1 MPVGASRG
9 VSHQQIGGAVNQRP
23 GGHKNGGNLMSV
35 KRYALVS
42 TALTGL
48 CMMSAAQAQ
57 STAQAPDSGDV
68 SEIVVSG
75 FRKSLET
82 ALESKKNDDRVID
95 VISAEDIGKLPAENI
110 AEAIQR
116 VPGVQMQ
123 NINGRGST
131 ISIRGLSPN
140 FVSNTVDGQDFA
152 SPGYTNGFRY
162 DLIQPELA
170 QGIEVVKSPSSD
182 MDSGF
187 LAGTVNIKTVRPL
200 DLKEPSL
207 VVSTKGQWSPFADNG
222 ATPKGAVSY
231 ADQFY
236 GGKLGVYLGA
246 AYQELNDRADYAY
259 MDKWNYYNND
269 AGTTAG
275 AASNPGDDL
284 LTPQR
289 LRFRRIDRE
298 SKRTQ
303 LAGTVETKP
312 TTDLDVALT
321 GIYSRDQT
329 FEDIQQQVY
338 FLGNADSSSTVD
350 GAKLSPYSILQTS
363 NHTATVVSGN
373 AVVENNRQEEWI
385 DLRTEMVTLDGK
397 WTPSSNW
404 EVKGALSY
412 AEGQSYDNQ
421 QAAIAAELLQN
432 VKLDISNP
440 DNPSFTSGTSLTS
453 PSGYQPGVNLRDEY
467 PDGSQ
472 QTQKVRKDS
481 AQLDA
486 KYYPDQLPII
496 SAVQVGAKVKQE
508 HFGQYETRVDYSS
521 VGALPTAYQP
531 VWGSS
536 NGVVSNFLNGNVSMP
551 SGWINPDIDAY
562 KALLAKEGV
571 SLPTEFDPTN
581 TYDVDRNIY
590 AAYVKGDIDTK
601 LGSLPLRGNLGVRIE
616 QTQQS
621 VSGYNAVPSVNPNN
635 TVGYDAAGNFQSTQH
650 YFNYLPSIN
659 LTADLQPDLLL
670 RFAAAKVL
678 ERTSLDANSSSFTTT
693 INRSVVGG
701 TTTYGISEGDLF
713 LKPLTA
719 KQADLS
725 LEYYYGEGSGVSL
738 AGFFKAVKNSTVTS
752 TVCPASFGSVTLSQN
767 ASSCMGSDGAEYVI
781 TTTTNNNA
789 TINLAGTEVSWTQNL
804 DAILPIKGFGFT
816 TNYTYVQQ
824 YAPTDA
830 TPLHQLSKH
839 TVNGSFYWADDQFS
853 ARLSANYRSSYYQ
866 YSYNESFYARE
877 GHTIDGR
884 TQLDIELG
892 YNYDNKLSFTF
903 TGQNINYAPL
913 ETAYDGLSSRWQETA
928 YAGAV
933 YTIGMTYKFF

>member
-1 MPVGASRG
+1 
-9 VSHQQIGGAVNQRP
+9 
-23 GGHKNGGNLMSV
+23 MSV

-48 CMMSAAQAQ
+48 CMMSAVSAQ
-57 STAQAPDSGDV
+57 TAPANDDV

-131 ISIRGLSPN
+131 ISIRGLAPN
-140 FVSNTVDGQDFA
+140 FSSTTVDGQDFA
-152 SPGYTNGFRY
+152 TPGYTNGFRY

-170 QGIEVVKSPSSD
+170 QGISVVKSPSAD

-187 LAGTVNIKTVRPL
+187 LAGSVDIKTVRPL
-200 DLKEPSL
+200 DLKEPAL

-231 ADQFY
+231 ADQFN

-246 AYQELNDRADYAY
+246 AYQELNDRADYAF
-259 MDKWNYYNND
+259 MDKWNY
-269 AGTTAG
+269 TG
-275 AASNPGDDL
+275 AFGDPDDSL
-284 LTPQR
+284 LTPNR
-289 LRFRRIDRE
+289 IRFRRIDRE

-303 LAGTVETKP
+303 LAGTVEAKP
-312 TTDLDVALT
+312 TSDLDIALT
-321 GIYSRDQT
+321 GLYSRDQT
-329 FEDIQQQVY
+329 FEDIQQQVIFFGSY
-338 FLGNADSSSTVD
+338 GGQTL
-350 GAKLSPYSILQTS
+350 PYNVLQTS
-363 NHTATVVSGN
+363 NHTGTVISGN
-373 AVVENNRQEEWI
+373 AGVENNRQEEWI

-412 AEGQSYDNQ
+412 SEGQDYDNQ
-421 QAAIAAELLQN
+421 QAAIAAEILQN
-432 VKLDISNP
+432 VNLNISNP
-440 DNPSFTSGTSLTS
+440 NNPTFSSGTSLTN
-453 PSGYQPGVNLRDEY
+453 PAGYQPGVNLRDEY

-472 QTQKVRKDS
+472 TTQKVRKDS
-481 AQLDA
+481 AQLDS
-486 KYYPDQLPII
+486 KYYPNEWPVI
-496 SAVQVGAKVKQE
+496 SAIEVGAKVKQE

-531 VWGSS
+531 VWGSGNS
-536 NGVVSNFLNGNVSMP
+536 VVTNFLNGNVNMP

-581 TYDVDRNIY
+581 TYHVDRNIY
-590 AAYVKGDIDTK
+590 SAYVKGDIDTHVAT
-601 LGSLPLRGNLGVRIE
+601 LPLHGNVGVRLE

-621 VSGYNAVPSVNPNN
+621 IGGYNAVPSVNPNN
-635 TVGYDAAGNFQSTQH
+635 TVGYDPAGTFESTQH
-650 YFNYLPSIN
+650 YFNYLPSVN

-678 ERTSLDANSSSFTTT
+678 ERTSLDANSSNFTTE
-693 INRSVVGG
+693 INRSVTGG
-701 TTTYGISEGDLF
+701 ITTYGISEGDLF

-725 LEYYYGEGSGVSL
+725 LEYYYGEGDALSA
-738 AGFFKAVKNSTVTS
+738 AGFFKAVKNSSVTS
-752 TVCPASFGSVTLSQN
+752 TICPANFGSVTLSQTS
-767 ASSCMGSDGAEYVI
+767 SSCVGSDGAEYVI
-781 TTTTNNNA
+781 TSTANNNA
-789 TINLAGTEVSWTQNL
+789 TIDLAGMELSWTQNL
-804 DAILPIKGFGFT
+804 DAILPIKGFGLT
-816 TNYTYVQQ
+816 SNYTYVQQ
-824 YAPTDA
+824 YAPANA

-839 TVNGSFYWADDQFS
+839 TVNGSVYWADDQFS

-866 YSYNESFYARE
+866 YSYNESFFARE
-877 GHTIDGR
+877 GHTINGR
-884 TQLDIELG
+884 TQLDIEMG
-892 YNYDNKLSFTF
+892 YNFNNKLSFTF

>member
-1 MPVGASRG
+1 
-9 VSHQQIGGAVNQRP
+9 
-23 GGHKNGGNLMSV
+23 MSV

-48 CMMSAAQAQ
+48 CMMSAASAQ
-57 STAQAPDSGDV
+57 TAPASGDV

-75 FRKSLET
+75 FRKSLES

-116 VPGVQMQ
+116 IPGVQMQ

-131 ISIRGLSPN
+131 ISIRGLAPN
-140 FVSNTVDGQDFA
+140 FSSTTVNGQDFA
-152 SPGYTNGFRY
+152 TPGYTNGFRY

-170 QGIEVVKSPSSD
+170 QGIEVVKSPSAD

-187 LAGTVNIKTVRPL
+187 LAGSVNIKTVRPL
-200 DLKEPSL
+200 DLKDPTL

-236 GGKLGVYLGA
+236 GGKLGIYLGA
-246 AYQELNDRADYAY
+246 AYQELNDRADYAF
-259 MDKWNYYNND
+259 MDKWNYS
-269 AGTTAG
+269 G
-275 AASNPGDDL
+275 AFGNPGDDL
-284 LTPQR
+284 LSPNR
-289 LRFRRIDRE
+289 IRFRRIDRE

-303 LAGTVETKP
+303 LAGTVEAKP
-312 TTDLDVALT
+312 TSDIDIALT
-321 GIYSRDQT
+321 GLYSRDQT
-329 FEDIQQQVY
+329 FEDIQQQVIFFGSY
-338 FLGNADSSSTVD
+338 GGQTL
-350 GAKLSPYSILQTS
+350 PYNTLQTS
-363 NHTATVVSGN
+363 NHTATVISGN
-373 AVVENNRQEEWI
+373 AGVENNRQEEGTN
-385 DLRTEMVTLDGK
+385 LRTEMVTLDGK

-404 EVKGALSY
+404 EIKSALSY
-412 AEGQSYDNQ
+412 SEGQYYDNQ
-421 QAAIAAELLQN
+421 QAAIAAEILKN

-440 DNPSFTSGTSLTS
+440 DNPTFSSGTALTD
-453 PSGYQPGVNLRDEY
+453 PSGYQPGVNLRDEF

-472 QTQKVRKDS
+472 TTQKVRKDS

-486 KYYPDQLPII
+486 KYYPEQLPVL
-496 SAVQVGAKVKQE
+496 SAVEVGAKIKQE

-521 VGALPTAYQP
+521 IGALPTAYQP
-531 VWGSS
+531 VWGSGNS
-536 NGVVSNFLNGNVSMP
+536 VVSNFLNGNVGMP

-581 TYDVDRNIY
+581 TYHVDRNIY
-590 AAYVKGDIDTK
+590 SAYVKSDLETK
-601 LGSLPLRGNLGVRIE
+601 IANLPVHGNLGVRLE

-621 VSGYNAVPSVNPNN
+621 IGGYNAVPSANPNN
-635 TVGYDAAGNFQSTQH
+635 TVGYDPAGTFESTQH

-678 ERTSLDANSSSFTTT
+678 ERTSLDANSSNFTTQ
-693 INRSVVGG
+693 INRSVTGG
-701 TTTYGISEGDLF
+701 ITTYGINEGDLF

-725 LEYYYGEGSGVSL
+725 LEYYYGAGSAVSA
-738 AGFFKAVKNSTVTS
+738 AGFFKAVKNSSATS
-752 TVCPASFGSVTLSQN
+752 TICPATFGAISLTQTS
-767 ASSCMGSDGAEYVI
+767 SSCVGSNGAEYVI
-781 TTTTNNNA
+781 TTTANNNA
-789 TINLAGTEVSWTQNL
+789 TINLAGAELSWTQSL
-804 DAILPIKGFGFT
+804 DAVLPIDGFGFT

-866 YSYNESFYARE
+866 YSYNESFFARE
-877 GHTIDGR
+877 GHTINGR
-884 TQLDIELG
+884 TQLDIEMG

>member
-1 MPVGASRG
+1 
-9 VSHQQIGGAVNQRP
+9 
-23 GGHKNGGNLMSV
+23 MSV

-48 CMMSAAQAQ
+48 CMMSAVSAQ
-57 STAQAPDSGDV
+57 TAPEGDV

-75 FRKSLET
+75 FRKSLES
-82 ALESKKNDDRVID
+82 ALESKRNDDRVID
-95 VISAEDIGKLPAENI
+95 VVSAEDIGKLPAENI

-116 VPGVQMQ
+116 IPGVQMQ

-131 ISIRGLSPN
+131 ISIRGLAPN
-140 FVSNTVDGQDFA
+140 FSSTTVNGQDFA
-152 SPGYTNGFRY
+152 TPGYTNGFRY

-170 QGIEVVKSPSSD
+170 QGIEVVKSPSAD

-187 LAGTVNIKTVRPL
+187 LAGSVNIKTVRPL
-200 DLKEPSL
+200 DLKEPTL
-207 VVSTKGQWSPFADNG
+207 VVGTKGQWSPFADNG

-236 GGKLGVYLGA
+236 GGKLGIYLGA

-259 MDKWNYYNND
+259 MDKWNYI
-269 AGTTAG
+269 GG
-275 AASNPGDDL
+275 PSGNPGDNL
-284 LTPQR
+284 LDPNR

-303 LAGTVETKP
+303 LAGTVEAKP
-312 TTDLDVALT
+312 TSDIDIALT
-321 GIYSRDQT
+321 GLYSRDQT
-329 FEDIQQQVY
+329 FEDIQQQVIFFGSY
-338 FLGNADSSSTVD
+338 GGQTL
-350 GAKLSPYSILQTS
+350 PYNVLQTS
-363 NHTATVVSGN
+363 NHTGTVISGN
-373 AVVENNRQEEWI
+373 AGVENNRQEEWI
-385 DLRTEMVTLDGK
+385 DLRTEMATLDGK
-397 WTPSSNW
+397 WTPSNNW
-404 EVKGALSY
+404 EIKGALSY
-412 AEGQSYDNQ
+412 SEGQSYDNQ
-421 QAAIAAELLQN
+421 QAAIAAEILKN

-440 DNPSFTSGTSLTS
+440 DNPVFTSGTALTD

-486 KYYPDQLPII
+486 KYYPDNVPVI

-531 VWGSS
+531 VWGSG

-571 SLPTEFDPTN
+571 QLPTEFDPTN
-581 TYDVDRNIY
+581 TYNVDRNVY
-590 AAYVKGDIDTK
+590 SAYVKGDLETK
-601 LGSLPLRGNLGVRIE
+601 LGSLPVHGNVGVRLE

-693 INRSVVGG
+693 INRSVTGG
-701 TTTYGISEGDLF
+701 ITTYGISEGDLF

-725 LEYYYGEGSGVSL
+725 LEYYYGQGSGVSL
-738 AGFFKAVKNSTVTS
+738 AGFFKAVKNSSVTS
-752 TVCPASFGSVTLSQN
+752 TICPASFGSVTLSQTSN
-767 ASSCMGSDGAEYVI
+767 SCVGSDGAEYLI
-781 TTTTNNNA
+781 TSTANNNA
-789 TINLAGTEVSWTQNL
+789 TINLAGAEASWTQSL
-804 DAILPIKGFGFT
+804 DAILPIDGFGFT

-824 YAPTDA
+824 YVPTDA

-839 TVNGSFYWADDQFS
+839 TINGSVYWADDQFS

-877 GHTIDGR
+877 GHTINGR